1 MSKPRVRELG
11 IPLEGTPGAF
21 NAITDVKG
29 VKVGHTTLISGEGML
44 EVGKGPIRTGVTGIL
59 TCYDSVEPLFGAWD
73 TLNGCGEI
81 TGTTWLEES
90 GLLVGPLMITNTF
103 SVNMVKD
110 AVSKWMHQNNYRTLG
125 LSVVTETYDGF
136 LNDAFG
142 FHVKEEHAW
151 AALDKAT
158 SGPVSEGNVGGGTG
172 MICHQFKGGIGTAS
186 RVLDAE
192 HGEFTV
198 GVLVQANHGT
208 RQNLRIAGVPIGAE
222 ITDLLPG
229 KYPEVESMK
238 NSSIIAIIATDCPL
252 LPHQL
257 KRLCKR
263 VPLGIARVGGN
274 GDNWSGDIFVAFST
288 APIGKANPI
297 GIRSVGMYPN
307 EKMDALFAAVIQATE
322 ESILNALVAAE
333 TMTGINNHTAY
344 AIPTDR
350 VLDIMRK
357 YNRLSDFQAAKTH

>member
-1 MSKPRVRELG
+1 MSKPRIRELG
-11 IPLEGTPGAF
+11 IPLEGTPGIY

-29 VKVGHTTLISGEGML
+29 VKVGHTTLISGEGLL
-44 EVGKGPIRTGVTGIL
+44 EVGQGPVRTGVTALL
-59 TCYDSVEPLFGAWD
+59 TCDESLGPLFGAWD

-90 GLLVGPLMITNTF
+90 GLLLGPLMITNTM

-110 AVSKWMHQNNYRTLG
+110 AVTRWMVNRHHFGWG

-151 AALDKAT
+151 AALDQAA
-158 SGPVSEGNVGGGTG
+158 SGPVPEGNVGGGTG
-172 MICHQFKGGIGTAS
+172 MICHQFKGGIGTSS

-192 HGEFTV
+192 HGGFTV

-208 RQNLRIAGVPIGAE
+208 RQNLRVAGVPVGAE

-229 KYPEVESMK
+229 KYPEAEGMK
-238 NSSIIAIIATDCPL
+238 NSSIIVIIATDCPL

-288 APIGKANPI
+288 APIGEADNI
-297 GIRSVGMYPN
+297 GIRPVGMYPN
-307 EKMDALFAAVIQATE
+307 EKMDALFAAVIQVTE

-333 TMTGINNHTAY
+333 TMTGVNNHTAY
-344 AIPTDR
+344 AIPIDR
-350 VLDIMRK
+350 LLAAMRK
-357 YNRLSDFQAAKTH
+357 YNRLSEL